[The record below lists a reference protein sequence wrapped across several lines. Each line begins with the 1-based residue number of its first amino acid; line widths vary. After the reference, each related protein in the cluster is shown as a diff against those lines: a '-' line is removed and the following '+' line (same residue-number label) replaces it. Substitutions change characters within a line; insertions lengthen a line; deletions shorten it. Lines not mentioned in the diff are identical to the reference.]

1 MESESNGKVSFSWD
15 MHWQCNYRCPYCWWH
30 GRWEHLSNQNYY
42 PGVARLV
49 QVWKRIYELYGSAQ
63 VNISGGE
70 PMTYPGFFEFLPEI
84 TKHHDIVINTN
95 LSGNVKKMIKVLE
108 NSVERVKF
116 NATFHPLFADFDQFA
131 KKAKL
136 LSEAKFYTCVTYL
149 AWPPQIKDIPAYRE
163 KFSEIGFRL
172 CILSFWGTYNGRS
185 YPDSYTE
192 EESQII
198 SPNLGKRSGEQY
210 QIKPVITQ
218 GKVCNAGHAYATIH
232 PDGKALRCGGGS
244 WEKEDT
250 AVGNIFD
257 DNFKLLDNPRPC
269 TSKYCPCN
277 EWAFLLV
284 KDE

>member
-1 MESESNGKVSFSWD
+1 M
-15 MHWQCNYRCPYCWWH
+15 
-30 GRWEHLSNQNYY
+30 
-42 PGVARLV
+42 A
-49 QVWKRIYELYGSAQ
+49 QVWKRIYELYGSAH

-84 TKHHDIVINTN
+84 TKYHDIVINTN
-95 LSGNVKKMIKVLE
+95 LSGNVKKIIKVLNNRLE
-108 NSVERVKF
+108 QVKF
-116 NATFHPLFADFDQFA
+116 NATFHPLFADFNQFA
-131 KKAKL
+131 EKAKL
-136 LSEAKFYTCVTYL
+136 LGEAKFYTCVTYL
-149 AWPPQIKDIPAYRE
+149 AWPPQIKDIVVYRE
-163 KFSEIGFRL
+163 KFAKIGFRL
-172 CILSFWGTYNGRS
+172 CILSFWGTYNGKS

-198 SPNLGKRSGEQY
+198 TPNLGKRSGEQY

-218 GKVCNAGHAYATIH
+218 GKVCNAGHTYATIH

-244 WEKEDT
+244 WKEEDS

-257 DNFKLLDNPRPC
+257 DNFRLLDNPRPC

-284 KDE
+284 ER

>member
-30 GRWEHLSNQNYY
+30 GRWEHLSGQNYY
-42 PGVARLV
+42 PGVEKLIQA
-49 QVWKRIYELYGSAQ
+49 WKRIYQLYGCAN

-70 PMTYPGFFEFLPEI
+70 PMTYPGFFEFLPEM
-84 TKHHDIVINTN
+84 TKYHSIVINTN
-95 LSGNVKKMIKVLE
+95 LSGDVKKMTEVLK

-116 NATFHPLFADFDQFA
+116 NATFHPLFADFDKFA
-131 KKAKL
+131 EKAGL
-136 LSEAKFYTCVTYL
+136 LQEAEFYTCVTYL

-172 CILSFWGTYNGRS
+172 CVLSFWGDYNAKK
-185 YPDSYTE
+185 YPDSYTR
-192 EESQII
+192 EESEII

-210 QIKPVITQ
+210 QIKPVITL
-218 GKVCNAGHAYATIH
+218 GKVCNAGHVYATIH

-250 AVGNIFD
+250 AVGNLFD
-257 DNFKLLDNPRPC
+257 EEFKLWPQARTC
-269 TSKYCPCN
+269 TSRYCPCN
-277 EWAFLLV
+277 EWAFLLA